1 MTKVLLVEDENNLRA
16 NIADILG
23 LNQFEVA
30 TAENGM
36 KALKVLEHFSPDI
49 IISDI
54 YMPVMTGC
62 EFYTAL
68 QQKSNLKSIPFVFLS
83 ARAELGDIRAGMN
96 MGADDYITKPVK
108 YNDLIT
114 CINTRLQKRR
124 RIAESNSSATANES
138 GEVTQKKQELQAMM
152 ALFSDAEMRVF
163 EKLSENKNS
172 AQIGQQLHI
181 SFKTVQ
187 NHRANMVKKLGV
199 SGQNALLS
207 IAVSCRLLGVLEK

>member
-16 NIADILG
+16 NIAEILMM
-23 LNQFEVA
+23 NNFDVI
-30 TAENGM
+30 TAENG
-36 KALKVLEHFSPDI
+36 KKGLDLLQHNSPDI

-54 YMPVMTGC
+54 YMPEMSGF
-62 EFYTAL
+62 EFYDKL
-68 QQKSNLKSIPFVFLS
+68 QQTSNLKSIPFIFLS
-83 ARAELGDIRAGMN
+83 ARAELQDIRTGMN

-108 YNDLIT
+108 HTDLIN

-124 RIAESNSSATANES
+124 RIVENNSSATAKEF
-138 GEVTQKKQELQAMM
+138 EEATQKKEELQAMM
-152 ALFSDAEMRVF
+152 AMFSDAEMRVF

-187 NHRANMVKKLGV
+187 NHRANMVKKIGG
-199 SGQNALLS
+199 SGQNTLLS
-207 IAVSCRLLGVLEK
+207 IAVSCRLLGLIK